1 MRNPLKLPTFR
12 RNPDRPTLKARA
24 AILKAGLS
32 RLIQRPAQ
40 HGQADQGRRAV
51 MAGTVAAA
59 IPLPALALGHPAAPP
74 IAAVSADPHP
84 DRALLDAEAALL
96 RALETEAKAKQAS
109 EAAADVVDAVLKRRP
124 VALVPLWWEW
134 DLFTSWRCRTLWS
147 QYVRFRHIPGTD
159 LPEDHQRWHN
169 AWTGD
174 ALRLAISQAVPALGR
189 GGRTPH
195 YIRRWRALLPIA
207 DAFDA
212 EVEAVEALTNCRR
225 LANERLAASGDVRK
239 LQADIN
245 GMVAGTIDGLA
256 VHARVLA
263 KSEWYRENTAYTPL
277 LLSVAAVTGTE
288 LSRPDFDVPAWIATW
303 EGCGGRIE
311 RIERKHHQDEWSF
324 IFPSLAGASADTK
337 NEVIRVA
344 RMRSENS
351 AIIGRWLDA
360 NR

>member
-12 RNPDRPTLKARA
+12 RRADAPTLKERA
-24 AILKAGLS
+24 VTLKAGLS
-32 RLIQRPAQ
+32 RLIHRPASS
-40 HGQADQGRRAV
+40 AEANQGRRAV
-51 MAGTVAAA
+51 MAGTVAVA
-59 IPLPALALGHPAAPP
+59 IPLPALALARPASPAV
-74 IAAVSADPHP
+74 AAVSDALHP
-84 DRALLDAEAALL
+84 DRALLDAEAALV
-96 RALETEAKAKQAS
+96 RALDVEAKAKQAS
-109 EAAADVVDAVLKRRP
+109 EAAADAVDAVLKRRP
-124 VALVPLWWEW
+124 VALVPLSWEW

-147 QYVRFRHIPGTD
+147 QPVRFRHILGTD
-159 LPEDHQRWHN
+159 LPEDHQRWQN
-169 AWTGD
+169 AWTGE

-212 EVEAVEALTNCRR
+212 EVGAVEALTNCRR
-225 LANERLAASGDVRK
+225 LANERLAASGDMRK

-245 GMVAGTIDGLA
+245 GMVAETIDGLA
-256 VHARVLA
+256 VHARMLA

-288 LSRPDFDVPAWIATW
+288 LSRPDFDVPAWIAAW

-324 IFPSLAGASADTK
+324 IFPPMAGASADTK

-344 RMRSENS
+344 RVRSENS